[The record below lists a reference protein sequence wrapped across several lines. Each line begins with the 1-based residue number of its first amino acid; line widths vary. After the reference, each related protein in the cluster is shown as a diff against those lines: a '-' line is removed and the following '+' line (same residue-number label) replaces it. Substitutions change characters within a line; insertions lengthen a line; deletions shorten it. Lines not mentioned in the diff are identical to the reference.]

1 MIGLNHVHTI
11 WKSESYLFSLWRN
24 WAQMD
29 FQWISTLKTIHMLF
43 PKGHPSSE
51 PGLTCATLNAG
62 KASKWESSSC
72 DKKLGYICRKGNSTS
87 LPTIPSKY
95 IPNNQNLVYVSQWV
109 FILTSACLYPQA
121 KTSPASAPV
130 TGFHTQVTVTT
141 WRGIK
146 RCGGTLWLR
155 VTKRVETWPAY
166 TTSKSRA
173 SLYLSLDT
181 VSVQ

>member
-1 MIGLNHVHTI
+1 MCTRFESLKSCYFFPI
-11 WKSESYLFSLWRN
+11 WSN
-24 WAQMD
+24 WALMD
-29 FQWISTLKTIHMLF
+29 YQWISTFKTIHILF

-51 PGLTCATLNAG
+51 PGLTCANLNAG

-95 IPNNQNLVYVSQWV
+95 IPNNQTLVYVLEKV
-109 FILTSACLYPQA
+109 FILTSAGLYIQA

-130 TGFHTQVTVTT
+130 TGFHMQITVTT

-146 RCGGTLWLR
+146 RFGGTLWLH
-155 VTKRVETWPAY
+155 VTKRVEILPAY